1 MIDGL
6 TGILWRMVNR
16 LNLREPAQP
25 RSPNAACC
33 KCQRQRVRFAI
44 VALIPFCCLAS
55 QSYAAEN
62 LECPEIGPGRVP
74 NLIGDATGSGLVT
87 TGNRVELVN
96 EVNYLINKLQLG
108 DPNISS
114 TDIQNVLIAAYCR
127 VVSRTPLAA
136 AEKWSRMRQFDSV
149 VEQQVAANTSTPGT
163 VIIASVPLPADVYQ
177 ELRSQAALSH
187 QTAAQLMAAILARAA
202 GK

>member
-1 MIDGL
+1 MIGGL

-33 KCQRQRVRFAI
+33 KCPRQRARFAI
-44 VALIPFCCLAS
+44 VALILVCCLAS

-74 NLIGDATGSGLVT
+74 DLIGDATGSGLIT

-96 EVNYLINKLQLG
+96 EINYLINKLQLS

-127 VVSRTPLAA
+127 VVARAPLAA
-136 AEKWSRMRQFDSV
+136 AEKWSLMRQFDSV
-149 VEQQVAANTSTPGT
+149 VEQQVAANTLAPGT

-187 QTAAQLMAAILARAA
+187 QTAAQLMAAILTRAA
-202 GK
+202 GR